1 MEHIMFCI
9 LCVKLASLKGNI
21 NIARMLLESGADIHA
36 ESNDKGTALDYAAG
50 TFDIRLDVGFVV
62 FGSG

>member
-1 MEHIMFCI
+1 M
-9 LCVKLASLKGNI
+9 KLASLKGNI